1 MLHPDALVLGEA
13 ASTIALVYWLYS
25 ALLLITLVLST
36 PWWLWQMLRHGK
48 YRSGWSERLGSVPKR
63 LHAREGVPIIWIH
76 AVSVGEVLAV
86 TQLVAELKR
95 QLHDYRIVISTTT
108 DTGQKLA
115 RQKFGD
121 DNVFRAPLDLPWA
134 VQAFLDALRPRM
146 LVLAESEF
154 WPNLLHNAHRS
165 GAAVAVVNAR
175 VSDRSLPRY
184 KRFRA
189 LFTRVLSDVDL
200 LLAQSEED
208 ARRLVAIGAPAE
220 RAHVGGN
227 LKFEVKPPP
236 RGEIHTRLGDAIQ
249 RDSIGPVIV
258 AGSTLEG
265 EEAMLLDAFRAIRN
279 RYRQAV
285 LILAPRH
292 PERFDSVAELLPLS
306 GLPFV
311 RRSQFD
317 LPLLRNPRMSGT
329 PEGNA
334 LVPSAGTSPVPDG
347 SSLAGGV
354 LLLDTIGELASV
366 YEFADLAFIGGSLVP
381 KGGHN
386 VLEPA
391 YFGVPILVGPHTEN
405 FRDIV
410 DIFRRA
416 DALRVVTS
424 ETLTPLMLDLV
435 ENFEERERLGRNAR
449 DVMHSQQG
457 ATRRT
462 AEALITLLP
471 DAQSHPV
478 NATVTEHRA

>member
-1 MLHPDALVLGEA
+1 MVLPLRRTTQPGRALARRLGA
-13 ASTIALVYWLYS
+13 QVSASTIALVYWLYS
-25 ALLLITLVLST
+25 ALLVIVLVLSA

-48 YRSGWSERLGSVPKR
+48 YRCGWGERLGSVPQR
-63 LHAREGVPIIWIH
+63 LRAHEGAPTIWIH

-86 TQLVAELKR
+86 TQLVDELKA
-95 QLHDYRIVISTTT
+95 QLRNYRIVVSTTT

-121 DNVFRAPLDLPWA
+121 DSVFRAPLDLPWA
-134 VQAFLDALRPRM
+134 VQAVLDVLRPHM

-154 WPNLLHNAHRS
+154 WPNLLHNARRS
-165 GAAVAVVNAR
+165 GAVVAVVNAR

-184 KRFRA
+184 QRFRW

-220 RAHVGGN
+220 RVHVGGN
-227 LKFEVKPPP
+227 LKFEVKPPA
-236 RGEIHTRLGDAIQ
+236 RSDIHARMADMIQ

-265 EEAMLLDAFRAIRN
+265 EEAMLLDAFRAVRE
-279 RYRQAV
+279 RYSQAM

-292 PERFDSVAELLPLS
+292 PERFDSVVALLSSS
-306 GLPFV
+306 GLPYV
-311 RRSQFD
+311 RRSQWSNP
-317 LPLLRNPRMSGT
+317 PLIPTEGMSGA
-329 PEGNA
+329 PE
-334 LVPSAGTSPVPDG
+334 P
-347 SSLAGGV
+347 SSLVGGV
-354 LLLDTIGELASV
+354 MLLDSIGELASM

-405 FRDIV
+405 FRDII
-410 DIFRRA
+410 DIFRHA
-416 DALRVVTS
+416 DALRVVTP
-424 ETLTPLMLDLV
+424 ETLTRMMLDLAAQRRGARATGPQRTRRHAV
-435 ENFEERERLGRNAR
+435 AAGRNPQNRRGAAR
-449 DVMHSQQG
+449 
-457 ATRRT
+457 AP
-462 AEALITLLP
+462 A
-471 DAQSHPV
+471 DAQAHTV
-478 NATVTEHRA
+478 NAAATEHHA